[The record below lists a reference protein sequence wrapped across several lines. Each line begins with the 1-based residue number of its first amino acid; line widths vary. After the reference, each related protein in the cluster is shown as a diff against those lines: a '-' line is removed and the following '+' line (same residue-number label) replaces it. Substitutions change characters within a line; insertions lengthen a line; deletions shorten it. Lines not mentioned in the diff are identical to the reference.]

1 MIPES
6 GAQYLRNFQI
16 PEGISWAKCSKET
29 PYGTISVSWKLE
41 NESFKMNVKIPVNC
55 TATVKLPE
63 VISGLKVNGRRI
75 KTDIGSV
82 EIGSGSYE
90 IISIVD

>member
-1 MIPES
+1 
-6 GAQYLRNFQI
+6 
-16 PEGISWAKCSKET
+16 
-29 PYGTISVSWKLE
+29 
-41 NESFKMNVKIPVNC
+41 MNVKIPVNC